1 MELEKQFWKTGR
13 SWEHEAVVLP
23 LGRAFVGR
31 RPPRDSWQNPGTLGP
46 WQEAL
51 GLYLACGSGHFAL
64 PASTSCLT
72 LPGTLETV
80 DKLSDLPETPPRPL
94 PPLGYCPYPW
104 LCSLSGS
111 LVSLG
116 AADGAPWFFL
126 RCSEALSRA
135 GGRNPPA
142 PSLGSP
148 WRGRWAPPS
157 PGPTPA
163 LPATQ
168 EKVLGKLALR
178 QGLAHGHGPGGLLP
192 HLHCFP
198 HSWA

>member
-80 DKLSDLPETPPRPL
+80 DKLGDLPETPPRPL
-94 PPLGYCPYPW
+94 PPQDTARTPGFAAFQAHWFLLVLLMVPP
-104 LCSLSGS
+104 GS
-111 LVSLG
+111 SYG
-116 AADGAPWFFL
+116 AVRP
-126 RCSEALSRA
+126 
-135 GGRNPPA
+135 
-142 PSLGSP
+142 
-148 WRGRWAPPS
+148 
-157 PGPTPA
+157 
-163 LPATQ
+163 
-168 EKVLGKLALR
+168 
-178 QGLAHGHGPGGLLP
+178 
-192 HLHCFP
+192 
-198 HSWA
+198 